1 MAEPTS
7 NQSQPV
13 PGALRLSIAAGAIG
27 LVLLVTG
34 NIIGVVAVTIAGVAG
49 GCVSLFAALYWRS
62 ELIDAWRRQRRPEA
76 VRRKP

>member
-1 MAEPTS
+1 MDELTA
-7 NQSQPV
+7 SQQRSV
-13 PGALRLSIAAGAIG
+13 PGALRLSIVAGAIG
-27 LVLLVTG
+27 LLLLVTG

-62 ELIDAWRRQRRPEA
+62 ELIDAWRRERRPEA